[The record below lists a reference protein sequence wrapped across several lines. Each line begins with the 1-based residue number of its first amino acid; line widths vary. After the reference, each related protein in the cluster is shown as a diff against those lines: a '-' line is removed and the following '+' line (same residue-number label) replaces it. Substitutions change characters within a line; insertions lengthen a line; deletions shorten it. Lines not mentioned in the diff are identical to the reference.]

1 MSWES
6 RVKVTIEVAGRIV
19 LSGLMN
25 VWGAS
30 SAVCMIEG
38 LQNWTAPPYAV
49 Q

>member
-1 MSWES
+1 MSLES
-6 RVKVTIEVAGRIV
+6 RLKVTIEAAGQKG

-30 SAVCMIEG
+30 RAACMIRG